1 MNLGITL
8 PLIIGSAAVDSIN
21 PCAFAVLIFLVMY
34 LMTMKSKKH
43 MLTIGLV
50 YITAIFIVYYLAG
63 LGLLSFVH
71 SIAIT
76 KYFYYG
82 SACLS
87 ILFGLINIKDFFWYG
102 RGISLAIPESKKE
115 LLNKYI
121 LRASIPAAI
130 ILGVLVALFELPC
143 TGGVYLAIISLL
155 ADRET
160 IWQAAAYL
168 LIYNLVFILP
178 LLAIILGVYYGIPP
192 ERVEKWRK
200 SQKKLMRLAIGL
212 VMIALGVIMIYI

>member
-34 LMTMKSKKH
+34 LMTMKSKKY
-43 MLTIGLV
+43 MLMIGLI
-50 YITAIFIVYYLAG
+50 YISVIFVVYYLAG

-76 KYFYYG
+76 KFFYIAA
-82 SACLS
+82 ACLS
-87 ILFGLINIKDFFWYG
+87 IVFGLINIKDFFWYG
-102 RGISLAIPESKKE
+102 KGITLAIPESKKE
-115 LLNKYI
+115 ILNKYI
-121 LRASIPAAI
+121 MRASVPAAI

-155 ADRET
+155 ADRNT
-160 IWQAAAYL
+160 ILQAAGYL
-168 LIYNLVFILP
+168 FIYNIIFIVP

-192 ERVEKWRK
+192 ERVEKWRQG
-200 SQKKLMRLAIGL
+200 QKKLMRLTIGL
-212 VMIALGVIMIYI
+212 IMIALGVIMFYI